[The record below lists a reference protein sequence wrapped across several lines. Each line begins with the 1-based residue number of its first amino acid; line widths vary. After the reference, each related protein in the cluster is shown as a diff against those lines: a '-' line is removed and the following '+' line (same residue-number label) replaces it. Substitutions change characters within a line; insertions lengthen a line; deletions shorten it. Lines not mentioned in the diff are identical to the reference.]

1 MDLIQYES
9 ALNNFIGSEEFA
21 SLDDASQQER
31 IKGIR
36 DAYLDQNRDTSIED
50 VDSITENS
58 NKRFLRG
65 TGRGRAIPTLDNI
78 IFPNQEA
85 GFNDLTLTEKNAK
98 LEEFRNKIPEL
109 AKQNPTQREDTEYFL
124 KQSIGE
130 LDRRVNGEGKGRIR
144 SMASSL
150 GEGFLATLAESVGAT
165 DTADGIRS
173 YFTENPEYDGEFFTN
188 QLSQGVGS
196 GFASVAIIAG
206 LAFTTKGLGGTAAA
220 AEAIGT
226 TGSLLTNGIMRYN
239 EGYKNAIDAGLDED
253 KASEAGWAATPAAT
267 IDALSDRILASG
279 IMPAHVNKVFS
290 SGSVVEKR
298 AMMASLMGEQSA
310 KGRLFD
316 YAKTALGEGLSE
328 SAGDYAA
335 AYGPYLVTDN
345 DKYLPTAKESLNS
358 FLLGAVIGGGMTAG
372 FDLPNTVGGKQGQ
385 TRIVDGKKVTESY
398 ATKTQRNLAET
409 QINLDE
415 LKDKDGTNQ
424 IFTLLSQGNYK
435 GAYQLSTEILKK
447 QSDVQKAEE
456 ELRAA
461 KQEEQKEPAVTGL
474 KSNNTV
480 ENGRYESP
488 PDSGKYTNPAPETG
502 KFTIQPDE
510 TGRYQNPPDTG
521 KYADKPAKA
530 PNQENNIIEP
540 TKVQSFKT
548 SSGSI
553 YQVGEKGVVTTTVQ
567 DGDNK
572 NNINFPKESKTFYAS
587 KDDVPRISGAIQ
599 NQDAPTKIED
609 LNNGTISIAP
619 KETQDGKQAANA
631 VSVNVEDSPKIDLT
645 PITVWN
651 DESGNQQ
658 VHIGDPIVETFN
670 SPSAKTENKTDA
682 VEPTAVEKADINTNA
697 APVSKYSNVKS
708 SGKYGPRPVS
718 ERVAEAEAKLQRAND
733 DLRRII
739 SGAPEEW
746 QEQLRANQ
754 AVAQAAEM
762 RENTVMDQGAFFA
775 VQADRFK
782 GKFKKAFDRMVQD
795 VQAKTPDLQFMYVP
809 ELTELGAEALYD
821 PNKNIIMFRD
831 AKPSLRALAHETTHA
846 LTVGDINAFI
856 NNRSEATYSG
866 KLLAAAMD
874 EATPEYLRNLIKVYN
889 HATIE
894 LGMQGVSG
902 QIITDQNL
910 ADSKNFTDA
919 EYAFTNIEEF
929 VAEAVSNRQFQDLI
943 SQIPYEGKS
952 IWNHIVDIFK
962 NAWSWISDVGGAEFV
977 MRNNGD
983 NVLAATLGL
992 VNYGMY
998 QENNINETF
1007 EPAPIEDVKN
1017 TIEESL
1023 TTVEKQEAAQEL
1035 GFDSWSEEA
1044 SVAFAERFA
1053 DWAANAGKEL
1063 SAKLAELFSK
1073 IAKSI
1078 KVSALAIGSIVTF
1091 GGNSNISSQSVQI
1104 TPVNISEFVPGITIE
1119 VNEVGP
1125 SASTTTTQ
1133 DNADDV
1139 ATNQSANK
1147 IAITEDSSISD
1158 LKISVDGV
1166 PVKMQEASPV
1176 GGVNTNGHDIPST
1189 VESLANFHMDN
1200 KSNGKSF
1207 VILDKESGKMTFF
1220 DKSGNVIDS
1229 VSWLWGRNDADFYPT
1244 GKADNWFV
1252 TPAGEFTGE
1261 LFNSQ
1266 NYGLTIWF
1274 DTIDNGDGS
1283 INRMLIHRRPSNAV
1297 GANPTK
1303 QRDRAL
1309 ASKTPKDNA
1318 ATGGCA
1324 NLGVKD
1330 AKRLIPRWDKGGKV
1344 YVLPRTQ
1351 DGWDMFTA
1359 ATGFE
1364 RPKVKNNINFLPSIT
1379 QEEDASYLKAVKQ
1392 GDMET
1397 AQRMVDEAAKKA
1409 GYTIGPVYHGTPD
1422 GGFYIFDDSLHQRGG
1437 FFFTE
1442 DEYYANQYAKGIT
1455 NHKKTGDPK
1464 TYKVYLKIDNP
1475 AILRFDASQ
1484 RDQIQ
1489 RFKNQGYDGFYLQD
1503 SMAGKSIMEV
1513 DNELWREIQ
1522 NSDEAL
1528 KLARNYGGFP
1538 NSVVDY
1544 AKKTTHYEFTGVRQ
1558 VEAAPLWAKLY
1569 KDKGYDAKVVE
1580 NEPIKP
1586 SGIELGVFK
1595 GEQIK
1600 SADPVTYTED
1610 GDPIPLSKRFNERK
1624 NNINFLPSKTARQK
1638 ATEEGFRPE
1647 TFYHGTRYGGH
1658 TFFDTSLSGYHYG
1671 PGSSFTTIK
1680 AKAEGYQG
1688 VKNDYRGRVEGPE
1701 GSELYEVYL
1710 KYSNP
1715 YKVESDAEVSDLGM
1729 KLYKSDKDSYDRLAR
1744 DAAKLILK
1752 DESRWQEMGPQ
1763 EVGNMWL
1770 REQGYDSIEKRW
1782 RNDPDEVQEVVIFDA
1797 NNIKRTGDT
1806 GVPVEQRFDTSK
1818 NNINFLPSEVSE
1830 SNILRFVKVG
1840 IATQNGNV
1848 TQIGKISI
1856 AKDGLINEN
1865 RLLSASQM
1873 NRQVF
1878 DLIKE
1883 VYPEAW
1889 TGENVDINKLIQL
1902 EKDRPLFETHVYG
1915 QDGKIGSSSRPA
1927 KDKFDR
1933 IVGELDRL
1941 GIHNNGLSFEPD
1953 GNRFTVNG
1961 QNIWIDSKTGEL
1973 INPQQVALTEQQS
1986 QLLKDFFPSW
1996 QEYSIESDE
2005 AMDGP
2010 RATSYY
2016 NTISPFDTTKY
2027 PVVRIDVT
2035 VPVKGVVPDVPRDGS
2050 YTSSADLR
2058 RIAETR
2064 EKSGVLWGQDD
2075 LHENLPNTLGWA
2087 MVQFVPHPQ
2096 TGETVMFVAE
2106 QQSRWGQEAN
2116 KKKARAREELKNEP
2130 NNQRLQDDL
2139 KSPHPLLDVQHKLV
2153 LKAAMDEA
2161 RKRGVTKM
2169 VVSDGETAMMTE
2181 RHDAGSPGY
2190 ERTPANTI
2198 PALRGKAIYD
2208 EKQGRH
2214 TYKLSGD
2221 YEWRNGNN
2229 EPPALVAHPQRG
2241 EAGIFDMGK
2250 KVYLQLDNL
2259 PADIRALVES
2269 DIGVPKY
2276 PQPSQAGGMRQHY
2289 DQLLQS
2295 AAEKMTGSKG
2305 EVVDMGV
2312 HKNAQIKEDA
2322 RGNQFSEAELE
2333 ANGLDPEI
2341 YNHTPG
2347 RTIVKGSPVFRNPDG
2362 TPKATATGMMYDIS
2376 PSVINNI
2383 NYLPGQ
2389 TPAKRDKTFYRQL
2402 ASIVSGNINDKADVA
2417 THKIIS
2423 ILADM
2428 NPSDIMKIDD
2438 EAKDYLSVIVS
2449 NIYNARKSAVMN
2461 PQMRVDSDL
2470 VISHLEAIKTIVD
2483 QNAVRKIYDDYD
2495 GIVDF
2500 GDLDPNFA
2508 DDKEELKRYANE
2520 YMERRG
2526 LVDLMENASK
2536 KQKSAERYAKI
2547 QAKWR
2552 AEFDRIREAVIE
2564 RFADAEN
2571 YISETESLLG
2581 ANFEDPYLRDFIKI
2595 HFGYLTNLDVSQ
2607 MQGRELYQHFFAINN
2622 MIDGSFR
2629 FKPTVEFLAKQRNKE
2644 EVISSLKDTFRDPVI
2659 NSSKFMQWV
2668 DEVNQFAE
2676 LHQVQLQR
2684 LSALEGTR
2692 DFLQN
2697 KLLIGLHDAIMTT
2710 SYNRKIQYTREF
2722 VEAKNNI
2729 MEGLDRDLDKE
2740 GNVEL
2745 NTEDRV
2751 ITSIMGRLVQFAVG
2765 ENPDVALVRNIKK
2778 ERKSI
2783 QNIIHNSTSVENVKL
2798 HKARV
2803 QFIFDEMVTGL
2814 EAYGPGAM
2822 AHLIETSAARM
2833 AGTEGVAAGDARLQ
2847 LLSKAQE
2854 IFSRFNAESKAV
2866 SEGFFNKPFKKY
2878 VNYMS
2883 NEVMSTDAA
2892 SKSEWKI
2899 NESVYGLDEADH
2911 KISIRSEAAHLK
2923 ERQAGLGDHDSYS
2936 YNLEG
2941 TFYRNVEKICVDNGT
2956 ISERQIIA
2964 ERLRP
2969 GSELNNIISLSGG
2982 VDVPHQGRVA
2992 AINGMIVRIMS
3003 NATSKGQ
3010 PLDFGTQ
3017 MLRGLTG
3024 MYAKATLSSV
3034 HHIVTQP
3041 IAAAIDYSLRT
3052 GNISGWLRAA
3062 LYVASNHDKVN
3073 AWLEKNQMWTRERSI
3088 TESMGLDQRRS
3099 PKDDSEGS
3107 IKNNPAVKYLSK
3119 YYDKAAQVMT
3129 FFIHQGD
3136 NFAVKATLLAE
3147 YERLLTR
3154 KYGKEFTSLDDID
3167 FNTEE
3172 RRILTEA
3179 TLNAEKNINTS
3190 NKILRGELFT
3200 DRRITTTLVRNLLF
3214 AFSAHQASLAT
3225 QLNQAVRDLKELKS
3239 MNAPAKEME
3248 AKIRTI
3254 SAITMQQAGFTTA
3267 RFAVAGLTARLMIGL
3282 VSDLFDDEEGKISDL
3297 ETALRVAQK
3306 KGNPIKIAQAENEL
3320 ANAQSVRKVITQMKY
3335 QTQSADSLFKQVMR
3349 DSIGSFHISFN
3360 MGAMQQALA
3369 FIPDA
3374 FQGRVAKEGQE
3385 REVQELRK
3393 QITIAKDAK
3402 NEKLVGRLTEQLTVL
3417 EAMDYI
3423 PYAYPNAGG
3432 VGLSGIYGATLDTYK
3447 RATTEISQAV
3457 MGVNEWNY
3465 TDFVIDA
3472 ATLGVGQSEFTKTMN
3487 FIDKIEDEHW
3497 KQNKTYQEQKLP
3509 AAKKKEA
3516 TQKRRLPSTNIPGLK
3531 LPNI

>member
-188 QLSQGVGS
+188 QLFQGVGS

-456 ELRAA
+456 ELQAA

-474 KSNNTV
+474 QSNNTV

-530 PNQENNIIEP
+530 PSQENNIIEP

-567 DGDNK
+567 AGDNK

-599 NQDAPTKIED
+599 NQDAPTNVED

-846 LTVGDINAFI
+846 LTVGDLNAFI

-983 NVLAATLGL
+983 NVLSATLGL

-998 QENNINETF
+998 QENNINE
-1007 EPAPIEDVKN
+1007 A
-1017 TIEESL
+1017 
-1023 TTVEKQEAAQEL
+1023 
-1035 GFDSWSEEA
+1035 
-1044 SVAFAERFA
+1044 
-1053 DWAANAGKEL
+1053 
-1063 SAKLAELFSK
+1063 
-1073 IAKSI
+1073 
-1078 KVSALAIGSIVTF
+1078 
-1091 GGNSNISSQSVQI
+1091 
-1104 TPVNISEFVPGITIE
+1104 
-1119 VNEVGP
+1119 
-1125 SASTTTTQ
+1125 
-1133 DNADDV
+1133 
-1139 ATNQSANK
+1139 
-1147 IAITEDSSISD
+1147 
-1158 LKISVDGV
+1158 
-1166 PVKMQEASPV
+1166 
-1176 GGVNTNGHDIPST
+1176 
-1189 VESLANFHMDN
+1189 
-1200 KSNGKSF
+1200 
-1207 VILDKESGKMTFF
+1207 
-1220 DKSGNVIDS
+1220 
-1229 VSWLWGRNDADFYPT
+1229 
-1244 GKADNWFV
+1244 
-1252 TPAGEFTGE
+1252 
-1261 LFNSQ
+1261 
-1266 NYGLTIWF
+1266 
-1274 DTIDNGDGS
+1274 
-1283 INRMLIHRRPSNAV
+1283 
-1297 GANPTK
+1297 
-1303 QRDRAL
+1303 
-1309 ASKTPKDNA
+1309 
-1318 ATGGCA
+1318 
-1324 NLGVKD
+1324 
-1330 AKRLIPRWDKGGKV
+1330 
-1344 YVLPRTQ
+1344 
-1351 DGWDMFTA
+1351 
-1359 ATGFE
+1359 
-1364 RPKVKNNINFLPSIT
+1364 
-1379 QEEDASYLKAVKQ
+1379 
-1392 GDMET
+1392 
-1397 AQRMVDEAAKKA
+1397 
-1409 GYTIGPVYHGTPD
+1409 
-1422 GGFYIFDDSLHQRGG
+1422 
-1437 FFFTE
+1437 
-1442 DEYYANQYAKGIT
+1442 
-1455 NHKKTGDPK
+1455 
-1464 TYKVYLKIDNP
+1464 
-1475 AILRFDASQ
+1475 
-1484 RDQIQ
+1484 
-1489 RFKNQGYDGFYLQD
+1489 
-1503 SMAGKSIMEV
+1503 
-1513 DNELWREIQ
+1513 
-1522 NSDEAL
+1522 
-1528 KLARNYGGFP
+1528 
-1538 NSVVDY
+1538 
-1544 AKKTTHYEFTGVRQ
+1544 
-1558 VEAAPLWAKLY
+1558 
-1569 KDKGYDAKVVE
+1569 
-1580 NEPIKP
+1580 
-1586 SGIELGVFK
+1586 
-1595 GEQIK
+1595 
-1600 SADPVTYTED
+1600 
-1610 GDPIPLSKRFNERK
+1610 
-1624 NNINFLPSKTARQK
+1624 
-1638 ATEEGFRPE
+1638 
-1647 TFYHGTRYGGH
+1647 
-1658 TFFDTSLSGYHYG
+1658 
-1671 PGSSFTTIK
+1671 
-1680 AKAEGYQG
+1680 
-1688 VKNDYRGRVEGPE
+1688 
-1701 GSELYEVYL
+1701 
-1710 KYSNP
+1710 
-1715 YKVESDAEVSDLGM
+1715 
-1729 KLYKSDKDSYDRLAR
+1729 
-1744 DAAKLILK
+1744 
-1752 DESRWQEMGPQ
+1752 
-1763 EVGNMWL
+1763 
-1770 REQGYDSIEKRW
+1770 
-1782 RNDPDEVQEVVIFDA
+1782 
-1797 NNIKRTGDT
+1797 
-1806 GVPVEQRFDTSK
+1806 TSK

-1915 QDGKIGSSSRPA
+1915 QSGKETPA
-1927 KDKFDR
+1927 KAKFDEA
-1933 IVGELDRL
+1933 VGELDRL
-1941 GIHNNGLSFEPD
+1941 GFKLGTNGRLARHGSDMTWDDNNP
-1953 GNRFTVNG
+1953 
-1961 QNIWIDSKTGEL
+1961 NITSEVRKWYNQAKATR
-1973 INPQQVALTEQQS
+1973 
-1986 QLLKDFFPSW
+1986 
-1996 QEYSIESDE
+1996 DE
-2005 AMDGP
+2005 AKQASGLK
-2010 RATSYY
+2010 ATHYY

-2027 PVVRIDVT
+2027 PVVRVDVT
-2035 VPVKGVVPDVPRDGS
+2035 VPGTPKDIWEVVDGNGKQLSYYNEGQSAPMTSEQLANRWVEYNRRSYPDAKAVKGK
-2050 YTSSADLR
+2050 TN
-2058 RIAETR
+2058 T
-2064 EKSGVLWGQDD
+2064 LWEPDD

-2087 MVQFVPHPQ
+2087 MVQFVPDPR

-2106 QQSRWGQEAN
+2106 QQSRWGQT
-2116 KKKARAREELKNEP
+2116 KQRELKDKK
-2130 NNQRLQDDL
+2130 RLEAIDRERGYQAMSHGQTAD
-2139 KSPHPLLDVQHKLV
+2139 HPLLDHQHKLV
-2153 LKAAMDEA
+2153 LKAAMEEA

-2181 RHDAGSPGY
+2181 RHDA
-2190 ERTPANTI
+2190 
-2198 PALRGKAIYD
+2198 
-2208 EKQGRH
+2208 Q
-2214 TYKLSGD
+2214 
-2221 YEWRNGNN
+2221 W
-2229 EPPALVAHPQRG
+2229 
-2241 EAGIFDMGK
+2241 
-2250 KVYLQLDNL
+2250 
-2259 PADIRALVES
+2259 
-2269 DIGVPKY
+2269 VPEGQ
-2276 PQPSQAGGMRQHY
+2276 QPSQSGGMRQHY
-2289 DQLLQS
+2289 DSVLQS
-2295 AAEKMTGSKG
+2295 AAEKMTKSKG
-2305 EVVDMGV
+2305 EVVDMGP
-2312 HKNAQIKEDA
+2312 HKNA
-2322 RGNQFSEAELE
+2322 
-2333 ANGLDPEI
+2333 DPSQTEGG
-2341 YNHTPG
+2341 HPADP
-2347 RTIVKGSPVFRNPDG
+2347 KGSPVFRNPDG

-3402 NEKLVGRLTEQLTVL
+3402 NEKLVGKLTEQLTVL

-3432 VGLSGIYGATLDTYK
+3432 IGLSGIYGATLDTYK